1 MADCC
6 MSGCAICVHDLYQES
21 LGAYNESISSLRA
34 SLSAL
39 SIPEAEWPADIQ
51 NNTTDREEEKKGR
64 GNVSLNAFVEMERAL
79 ALKKKKE
86 SELTS

>member
-1 MADCC
+1 

-21 LGAYNESISSLRA
+21 LDAYNENISSLRV

-39 SIPEAEWPADIQ
+39 HIPEAEWPADIQ
-51 NNTTDREEEKKGR
+51 NNTTNREEEKKGR
-64 GNVSLNAFVEMERAL
+64 GNVSLKAFVEMERAL

>member
-1 MADCC
+1 

-21 LGAYNESISSLRA
+21 LDAYNESISSLRA

-51 NNTTDREEEKKGR
+51 NNTIDREEEKKGR

>member
-1 MADCC
+1 

-21 LGAYNESISSLRA
+21 LDAYNESISSLRA

-51 NNTTDREEEKKGR
+51 NNTTNREEEKKGR
-64 GNVSLNAFVEMERAL
+64 GNVSLKAFVEMERAL

>member
-1 MADCC
+1 

-21 LGAYNESISSLRA
+21 LDAYNESISSLRA

-51 NNTTDREEEKKGR
+51 NNTANREEEKKGR

>member
-1 MADCC
+1 

-21 LGAYNESISSLRA
+21 LDAYNESILSLRA

-39 SIPEAEWPADIQ
+39 RIPEAEWPADIQ

-64 GNVSLNAFVEMERAL
+64 GNVSLNAFMEMERVL

-86 SELTS
+86 SELPS

>member
-1 MADCC
+1 
-6 MSGCAICVHDLYQES
+6 MSGCAICVHDLYHES
-21 LGAYNESISSLRA
+21 LDACNESISSLRA
-34 SLSAL
+34 SLSVL

-51 NNTTDREEEKKGR
+51 NNTANKEEEKKGR